1 MVINISTKEDI
12 KMDNAFFNFVQ
23 TYYDDIVAFVKAL
36 IDFAKALAAKLG
48 GDAEAA
54 E

>member
-1 MVINISTKEDI
+1 
-12 KMDNAFFNFVQ
+12 MDNAFYNFFQ
-23 TYYDDIVAFVKAL
+23 TYYDDIVAFVRAM
-36 IDFAKALAAKLG
+36 IDFVKSLSAKLG